1 MSKLREEREGEARE
15 VSPYSLLCKNDSP
28 FQNFHLKITIYP
40 PTGNE
45 FASQMLV
52 FVWWLSEL
60 CGFWTFKQKIRK
72 CKSSLREDMSETNVP
87 DKESFTLHFGCKF
100 ILYLI
105 CWALEEHWIEW
116 RYLSYIEPKVLISK
130 LFELSFLI
138 TFTPSTLSI
147 LIHLFH
153 FSLSLSLLQFFAC
166 WIVAYRNAILVVIC
180 TI

>member
-1 MSKLREEREGEARE
+1 MQEWL
-15 VSPYSLLCKNDSP
+15 
-28 FQNFHLKITIYP
+28 T
-40 PTGNE
+40 
-45 FASQMLV
+45 
-52 FVWWLSEL
+52 LSEFSL
-60 CGFWTFKQKIRK
+60 EDNNLSSNWEWIRLTDACVCLMALWTVWILDIQTKNSKRWFTNAIAVWEKI
-72 CKSSLREDMSETNVP
+72 CLSTNVP

-166 WIVAYRNAILVVIC
+166 RIVAYRNAILVLIC